1 MRNQNHARLRAIW
14 TRRTPIL
21 LLLVAILQVLDWRST
36 LLLVA
41 KRGEANRIINGLAH
55 VIGFGIALA
64 IIKLTFLAFLFAGFI
79 YWRKHRGEY
88 ETEFTI
94 CLGMLAA
101 AYGLVVVNNFR

>member
-1 MRNQNHARLRAIW
+1 MRIRHHARIRAIW

-41 KRGEANRIINGLAH
+41 KRGEANRFINELAQ
-55 VIGFGIALA
+55 VIGFGVSLA
-64 IIKLTFLAFLFAGFI
+64 IIKLTFLAILFAGFI

-88 ETEFTI
+88 ETEFTV
-94 CLGMLAA
+94 CLGLLVA
-101 AYGLVVVNNFR
+101 AYGLVVFNNFR